1 MGHYDT
7 GYSNTGGRAYF
18 RKKEYHPFLY
28 HILEACY
35 EVKPDDEM
43 LTAVLGYLIR
53 SQCFGA
59 KYHHWYELGIEREIR
74 ITSLYEAYLLSLDG
88 RKLERVQRCF
98 SCIFSMTWI
107 VLAAESG
114 FICQYYCG
122 KKGAA

>member
-1 MGHYDT
+1 MTRDIAIQVAGLI
-7 GYSNTGGRAYF
+7 SE
-18 RKKEYHPFLY
+18 KKEYHPFLY

-74 ITSLYEAYLLSLDG
+74 ITSLYEAYLLSLD
-88 RKLERVQRCF
+88 EN
-98 SCIFSMTWI
+98 
-107 VLAAESG
+107 
-114 FICQYYCG
+114 
-122 KKGAA
+122 